1 MISPE
6 ILRRYPFFSFL
17 TDAQRKALAMIAE
30 EAACE
35 GGAVIFE
42 EGDPASDLY
51 LLLDGSVD
59 LYFTPR
65 VTSGHPAPGEILV
78 GEINPGEPF
87 GISALIEPHIFS
99 AAARTAKPGRILKVN
114 GPALCALCEVDCAL
128 GYALMR
134 QLAKAALERLHFTRI
149 QLAAVRA

>member
-6 ILRRYPFFSFL
+6 LLRRYPFFSFL
-17 TDAQRKALAMIAE
+17 SDVQRKAIAMIAE
-30 EAACE
+30 ETAFE
-35 GGAVIFE
+35 SGTVIFE
-42 EGDPASDLY
+42 EGDPADDLY
-51 LLLDGSVD
+51 LLLEGSVD

-65 VTSGHPAPGEILV
+65 AENSSPLHEEILV

-87 GISALIEPHIFS
+87 GISALIEPHRLN
-99 AAARTAKPGRILKVN
+99 ATARAAKPSQVLRLEGS
-114 GPALCALCEVDCAL
+114 ALRALCEVDCEL

-134 QLAKAALERLHFTRI
+134 QIAGAAMERLHFTRI

>member
-35 GGAVIFE
+35 AGAVIFE

-51 LLLDGSVD
+51 LLLDGSID

-65 VTSGHPAPGEILV
+65 AKSWSAKSTPANRLA
-78 GEINPGEPF
+78 
-87 GISALIEPHIFS
+87 SRRSSSRTFS
-99 AAARTAKPGRILKVN
+99 APLRARPNPAKSSKSTAP
-114 GPALCALCEVDCAL
+114 PCARCAKWT
-128 GYALMR
+128 APSDT
-134 QLAKAALERLHFTRI
+134 H
-149 QLAAVRA
+149 

>member
-35 GGAVIFE
+35 AGAVIFE

-59 LYFTPR
+59 LYFTPH
-65 VTSGHPAPGEILV
+65 VTSGHQSPGEILI

-87 GISALIEPHIFS
+87 GISALIEPHILN
-99 AAARTAKPGRILKVN
+99 ATARAAKPGKILKIN
-114 GPALCALCEVDCAL
+114 GPALRALCEVDCAL

-134 QLAKAALERLHFTRI
+134 QVAKAALERLHFTRI